1 MLSNITLGQY
11 FPGDTPVHKLDPRT
25 KILLTILV
33 IAATFTGA
41 DFFAYGLLAVFF
53 VFVVLLG
60 RLSFVRLLRSVK
72 PLWPI
77 ILITLLVHIFSGQ
90 GEPLFSLLI
99 FKVTKTGLTQGI
111 LMSLRLVF
119 LILFSSVMTM
129 TTSPLE
135 LTDGLERLLRP
146 FKRIGAPAHELAMM
160 MTIALRFIPTL
171 LQETE
176 RIMMAQSA
184 RGADFKVGGLLK
196 RAKNILTLI
205 VPLFL
210 SAFRRAD
217 ELATAMEARCYCGGE
232 GRTRMY
238 ELSLS
243 ARDAI
248 AALFVSLLAAA
259 VAFVKW
265 YG

>member
-1 MLSNITLGQY
+1 MLGNVTIGQY

-25 KILLTILV
+25 KIVLTIV
-33 IAATFTGA
+33 VVAATFAAA
-41 DFFAYGLLAVFF
+41 DFLAYGLLAAFF
-53 VFVVLLG
+53 VFVAALG

-77 ILITLLVHIFSGQ
+77 ILITFLVHVFSGQ
-90 GEPLFSLLI
+90 GDALFSLFI
-99 FKVTKTGLTQGI
+99 FKITKAGLAQGI
-111 LMSLRLVF
+111 LMGLRLVF
-119 LILFSSVMTM
+119 LILFSSLMTM

-146 FKRIGAPAHELAMM
+146 FRRIGVPAHELAMM

-184 RGADFKVGGLLK
+184 RGADFKSGGLTRK
-196 RAKNILTLI
+196 AKNMLTLI

-217 ELATAMEARCYCGGE
+217 ELATAMEARCYHGGE
-232 GRTRMY
+232 GRTRMH
-238 ELSLS
+238 ELALEKS
-243 ARDAI
+243 DA
-248 AALFVSLLAAA
+248 LAAA
-259 VAFVKW
+259 LVGFLAVVLAFARW

>member
-1 MLSNITLGQY
+1 MLGNITFGQY

-25 KILLTILV
+25 KIILTIIV
-33 IAATFTGA
+33 IAATFTAA
-41 DFFAYGLLAVFF
+41 DFWAYSLLTAFF
-53 VFVVLLG
+53 VFVTALG

-77 ILITLLVHIFSGQ
+77 ILITFFVHVFSGQ
-90 GEPLFSLLI
+90 GETLFRLFI
-99 FKVTKTGLTQGI
+99 FKITGAGLTQGI

-119 LILFSSVMTM
+119 LILFSSLMTM

-146 FKRIGAPAHELAMM
+146 FRRIGLPAHELAMM

-184 RGADFKVGGLLK
+184 RGADFKSGGLTRK
-196 RAKNILTLI
+196 ARNILTLI

-217 ELATAMEARCYCGGE
+217 ELATAMEARCYHGGE
-232 GRTRMY
+232 GRTRMH
-238 ELSLS
+238 ELALAKS
-243 ARDAI
+243 DAL
-248 AALFVSLLAAA
+248 AALIVVFLAA
-259 VAFVKW
+259 VLAFIKW
-265 YG
+265 CG